1 MRRLVPF
8 RRIERFCPL
17 YKELIFLRSEN
28 RRLRSIVS
36 VDPMTGLYNYR
47 FFVSCLQQE
56 MEKTKRTGNPT
67 SLIMIDVDFFK
78 SINDTYGHIVGDS
91 VLRFVAQSIKQ
102 SVRTTDVVCRYGG
115 EEFAVILPGT
125 YLDSAVSAAE
135 RIRKTVE
142 ESSIGVGRTRIKVTI
157 SLGVASFEATSSESL
172 DEFVN
177 RADRCL
183 LEAKKNGRNIVVSDR
198 PIRDT
203 QISPEEKS
211 LLLKNLIKS
220 NHQN

>member
-1 MRRLVPF
+1 MRKLAPF
-8 RRIERFCPL
+8 RRIEKFCPL
-17 YKELIFLRSEN
+17 YRELIFLRSEN

-47 FFVSCLQQE
+47 FFVSALQQE
-56 MEKTKRTGNPT
+56 MEKTRRTGNPT

-78 SINDTYGHIVGDS
+78 NINDTYGHIVGDS
-91 VLRFVAQSIKQ
+91 VLRFVANNIRK
-102 SVRTTDVVCRYGG
+102 SVRTTDIVCRYGG

-125 YLDSAVSAAE
+125 YLDSAVSVAE

-142 ESSIGVGRTRIKVTI
+142 EASISVGRTQVRVTI

-172 DEFVN
+172 DEFIN

-183 LEAKKNGRNIVVSDR
+183 LEAKRNGRNAVISDR
-198 PIRDT
+198 PVRDT

-211 LLLKNLIKS
+211 LLLKDLIES
-220 NHQN
+220 SHQA